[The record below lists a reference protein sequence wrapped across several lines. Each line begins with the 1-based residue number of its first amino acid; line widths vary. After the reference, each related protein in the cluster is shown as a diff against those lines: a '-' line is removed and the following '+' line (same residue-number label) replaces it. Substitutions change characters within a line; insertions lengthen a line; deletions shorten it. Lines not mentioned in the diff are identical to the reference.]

1 MTPAINVTKKSK
13 VDFKIHEYKHNAS
26 SESYGLEAAVKL
38 NVPEAQVF
46 KTLVVSLNKSEL
58 AVAIIPVSSMLS
70 MKLFA
75 KIVGAKKAEMATQI
89 EAERSTGYIMGG
101 VSPLGQ
107 KKKLKTII
115 DSSAKDLTTIYVS
128 AGKRG
133 LEIELCPLDLK
144 KLTNGIFADIS
155 Q

>member
-1 MTPAINVTKKSK
+1 MTPAINVTRKSK
-13 VDFKIHEYKHNAS
+13 VDYKIHEYEHNAS
-26 SESYGLEAAVKL
+26 SESYGLEAVVKL

-46 KTLVVSLNKSEL
+46 KTLVVRLNNEL
-58 AVAIIPVSSMLS
+58 AIGIIPVSSMLG

-107 KKKLKTII
+107 KKKLRTII
-115 DSSAKDLTTIYVS
+115 DSSAKNLTTIYVS

-144 KLTNGIFADIS
+144 NLTNAVFADIT

>member
-1 MTPAINVTKKSK
+1 MTPAINVIKKSK
-13 VDFKIHEYKHNAS
+13 AIYKLHEYKHNAGNN
-26 SESYGLEAAVKL
+26 SYGLEAASKL
-38 NVPEAQVF
+38 NVPEAQIF
-46 KTLVVSLNKSEL
+46 KTLIVSLNNNEL
-58 AVAIIPVSSMLS
+58 AVGIIPVSSMLS

-75 KIVGAKKAEMATQI
+75 KVIGAKKAEIATQI
-89 EAERSTGYIMGG
+89 EAERSTGYILGG

-115 DSSAKDLTTIYVS
+115 DFSAKDISTMYVS

-133 LEIELCPLDLK
+133 LEIELFPSDLK
-144 KLTNGIFADIS
+144 KLTNAIFADIS

>member
-1 MTPAINVTKKSK
+1 MTPAINVTKKSN
-13 VDFKIHEYKHNAS
+13 VGYKIHEYQHNAS
-26 SESYGLEAAVKL
+26 SEPYGLAAADKL

-46 KTLVVSLNKSEL
+46 KTLVVSLNNNEL
-58 AVAIIPVSSMLS
+58 AVGIIPVSSMLS

-75 KIVGAKKAEMATQI
+75 KIIGAKKAEMATQL
-89 EAERSTGYIMGG
+89 ETERSTGYNLGG

-115 DSSAKDLTTIYVS
+115 DSSAKNFTTIYVS

-133 LEIELCPLDLK
+133 LEIELCPIDLK
-144 KLTNGIFADIS
+144 KLTNGTFADIS